1 MIKNTV
7 VITSIISHVFLQ
19 VETWLGMMI
28 DSLYE
33 GEAALE
39 TEGPFVACSSRP
51 RPPPP
56 HPEAC
61 FESALTLK
69 QRLFAFEVELNSF
82 QLREMAVLWVQV
94 GVAVGPRM

>member
-1 MIKNTV
+1 MKPKAP
-7 VITSIISHVFLQ
+7 L
-19 VETWLGMMI
+19 WL
-28 DSLYE
+28 
-33 GEAALE
+33 AA
-39 TEGPFVACSSRP
+39 PVP
-51 RPPPP
+51 RPH

>member
-1 MIKNTV
+1 MTKNTV

-19 VETWLGMMI
+19 VETWLGMI

-51 RPPPP
+51 RPH